1 MSRLS
6 TRVSI
11 KWADNEASE
20 PTDTHVMSIGEYYMD
35 LRVKKADTTIDWAM
49 AGQRLIKSED
59 PREPLLHNPSLVNAT
74 NLLESDMSLYA
85 RDR

>member
-11 KWADNEASE
+11 KWGDDPASE
-20 PTDTHVMSIGEYYMD
+20 PTDTLVMSIRDYYMD
-35 LRVKKADTTIDWAM
+35 LRVKKADTSIDWAM

-59 PREPLLHNPSLVNAT
+59 PCQ
-74 NLLESDMSLYA
+74 
-85 RDR
+85 

>member
-20 PTDTHVMSIGEYYMD
+20 PTDTHVMSIEEYYMD
-35 LRVKKADTTIDWAM
+35 LRVRKADTTIDWAM

-59 PREPLLHNPSLVNAT
+59 PRERPLFPLSELSCSSSLPS
-74 NLLESDMSLYA
+74 
-85 RDR
+85 

>member
-59 PREPLLHNPSLVNAT
+59 PSKCSLLSAYDTCSRYLLSDANPT
-74 NLLESDMSLYA
+74 Q
-85 RDR
+85 